1 MPIPRTIVVDTSI
14 FDQHGYNFAAQAIQK
29 FVAVTQVK
37 SLTILLPDAIE
48 REVRRHIK
56 NKSAAAQ
63 SALKKARHDAPFLQK
78 WRNWPAPETAKT
90 AKDDIA
96 AAYIAD
102 WEEFLKNF
110 KVKRLGYDG
119 INMNQ
124 VMDWHDRLQPPFG
137 PGQKEKE
144 FPDAFALASTLAYSK
159 AKSIRIAV
167 VSKDNDFA
175 KFCAPHPEL
184 PFFSD
189 LSALTEAFIDEMKTH
204 VAAIKAVLA
213 AHPEQFLAQI
223 REAFPDL
230 TFYPEEDIDGDVE
243 DVEVLSVELDQMRV
257 IAIEDDHCTIAFE
270 ADVKFSAHVSYDDPD
285 TMVIDSSEDFRMALY
300 KRAGTVTEVTCIS
313 GTITLEFDD
322 DWKTILSAS
331 DLELENRTITI
342 ETRPPIRYDDD
353 DSEEPPEVTAEPP
366 EPQHPE

>member
-1 MPIPRTIVVDTSI
+1 MIVIDTNI
-14 FDQHGYNFAAQAIQK
+14 FDQHGYNFAAQVIQK

-56 NKSAAAQ
+56 DKSAAAQ

-78 WRNWPAPETAKT
+78 WKNWPAPEKVKT

-124 VMDWHDRLQPPFG
+124 VMDWHDQQQPPFG

-144 FPDAFALASTLAYSK
+144 FPDAFALASTLAYAK
-159 AKSIRIAV
+159 AESTRIAV

-175 KFCAPHPEL
+175 KFCVPHPEL

-189 LSALTEAFIDEMKTH
+189 LSALTEAFVDEMKTH
-204 VAAIKAVLA
+204 VKAIKAVLA

-230 TFYPEEDIDGDVE
+230 TFYPEEDIEGDVE
-243 DVEVLSVELDQMRV
+243 DVEVLSVELDKMRV
-257 IAIEDDHCTIAFE
+257 ISIEDEYCTIAFA
-270 ADVKFSAHVSYDDPD
+270 ADVKFSAYVSYDDPD

-300 KRAGTVTEVTCIS
+300 QRAGTVTETAGVS

-331 DLELENRTITI
+331 DLELESQTITI
-342 ETRPPIRYDDD
+342 ETRPPIRYGNDDA
-353 DSEEPPEVTAEPP
+353 EEPSQEDFEPP
-366 EPQHPE
+366 QPPHPEQP